1 LRAVCRDGLRSC
13 HGVILV
19 SVYQQWLNAKA
30 IEEAAIKTRRDL
42 EDAIAFELALP
53 ANLDGTSNHDR
64 DGFAVKVV
72 GRINRK
78 IDSDKLQS
86 LAAEHGL
93 ADHLP
98 SLFRWKPEINATA
111 WKAAAATITE
121 PLLDAITSTPG
132 RPSFTITKKDI

>member
-1 LRAVCRDGLRSC
+1 MTVP
-13 HGVILV
+13 I
-19 SVYQQWLNAKA
+19 YQQWLNAKA
-30 IEEAAIKTRRDL
+30 VEEAAIKTRRDL
-42 EDAIAFELALP
+42 EDAMAFELALP
-53 ANLDGTSNHDR
+53 ANLDGTSNFDC
-64 DGFAVKVV
+64 DGYAVKIV

-78 IDSDKLQS
+78 IDSDKLQA

-111 WKAAAATITE
+111 WKAAAANITA

-132 RPSFTITKKDI
+132 RPSFTITRKD

>member
-1 LRAVCRDGLRSC
+1 MTVP
-13 HGVILV
+13 I
-19 SVYQQWLNAKA
+19 YQQWLNAKA

-42 EDAIAFELALP
+42 EDAMAFELALP
-53 ANLDGTSNHDR
+53 ANLDGTSNFDC
-64 DGFAVKVV
+64 DGYAVKIV

-78 IDSDKLQS
+78 IDSEKLQL

-111 WKAAAATITE
+111 WKAASATITE

-132 RPSFTITKKDI
+132 RHTFNISKKEI